1 VTYETPQATPPVGR
15 WARLSRWQK
24 AGLLT
29 AAFLLP
35 CCGGL
40 TVLGALAG
48 DPADPADTGAPA
60 DDKAAAVGGLPA
72 ADQPAP
78 GVPAEKATTAP
89 ITTAPTTTAPITT
102 APTTTAPTTTA
113 PPVAPVTTTSAAV
126 RRPVVVTR
134 AVTETRKIAFGT
146 RRVEDPDLAKG
157 STETRTKGVAGVR
170 TLTYRVTV
178 TDGVQ
183 TARTLV
189 RERVTRKPV
198 TKVIAIG
205 TRVDEPEPTRGCDP
219 NYGGCVPIASDVDCA
234 GGSGNGPAYV
244 EGPVE
249 VIGDDRYDLD
259 RDGDGVG
266 CD

>member
-1 VTYETPQATPPVGR
+1 M
-15 WARLSRWQK
+15 QK

-48 DPADPADTGAPA
+48 DPADTGAPA
-60 DDKAAAVGGLPA
+60 DDRAAAVGGLPA
-72 ADQPAP
+72 ADQPAS
-78 GVPAEKATTAP
+78 GVPVE
-89 ITTAPTTTAPITT
+89 T

-113 PPVAPVTTTSAAV
+113 PTSTAPTATVSATTEPTGTSAGGAPATTTAAAV
-126 RRPVVVTR
+126 RRAVVVTR
-134 AVTETRKIAFGT
+134 TVTETRKVAFGT

-170 TLTYRVTV
+170 TLTYRVTL

-189 RERVTRKPV
+189 REQVTRKPV
-198 TKVIAIG
+198 TKVIAVG
-205 TRVDEPEPTRGCDP
+205 TRVDEPEPTNECDP
-219 NYGGCVPIASDVDCA
+219 NYSGCVPIASDVDCA

-244 EGPVE
+244 DGPVR
-249 VIGDDRYDLD
+249 VIGDDKYDLD
-259 RDGDGVG
+259 RDGDGVA
-266 CD
+266 CDN